1 MLCIADMGSMEVQV
15 NLNENDIAKV
25 CCGDSAEIRV
35 DALQGRLFCGI
46 VTSIGCTPVG
56 EEYGYSGNS
65 SSGGITEYPVKVAI
79 VGERRD
85 EEGQREK
92 MCVIDI
98 PEGCEESEDEMFNA
112 PIGMPLILFN
122 PEIIAQ
128 EGSQRDREGCLSFPN
143 VGGSLTRA
151 AQVTCQ
157 YLDADNRPQM
167 ITARGFL
174 ARALQHEIDHLNGI
188 LYVDHMSA
196 VERLTYAQKL
206 KRLAAANGGAR

>member
-1 MLCIADMGSMEVQV
+1 MKLKVFKYGEKVLREKANPVVVVDDHLRKLAEDMIETMRESKGVGLAAEQV
-15 NLNENDIAKV
+15 
-25 CCGDSAEIRV
+25 
-35 DALQGRLFCGI
+35 GRL
-46 VTSIGCTPVG
+46 
-56 EEYGYSGNS
+56 
-65 SSGGITEYPVKVAI
+65 
-79 VGERRD
+79 ER
-85 EEGQREK
+85 

-98 PEGCEESEDEMFNA
+98 PEGCEEADDEVFNA
-112 PIGMPLILFN
+112 PIAMPLVLFN

-128 EGSQRDREGCLSFPN
+128 EGSQRDKEGCLSFPN

-188 LYVDHMSA
+188 LYIDHMSA
-196 VERLTYAQKL
+196 VERLACSAKL
-206 KRLAAANGGAR
+206 KKLAKANGGTR